1 MILVNQFERWHKLA
15 ALKTAKPLNLYPGF
29 ERFDRI
35 AMILRQRLCIQAA
48 RNRVPNCGPRR
59 LASTYPTRCKQKE
72 FIMTTHREYR
82 KANRAPQW
90 SRVISALLVVFVLCA
105 AGRAAADEIT
115 VAAAADLTFAFKD
128 VGARFEKETG
138 NTVKFSFG
146 SSGNFLTQIQNG
158 APFDMFFSADISYPK
173 KLEAAG
179 LIEPGSLYQ
188 YATGEIVIWVPN
200 ASTLDLKQG
209 LAVLTDSHI
218 NKIAIGNPEHAPYGR
233 AAVAAMKHENVYD
246 KVSGKLVMGE
256 NIAQAAQFVESGN
269 ADVGILALSLAL
281 SPNLKAKGRYVLI
294 PATDYLPL
302 EQAVVI
308 IKSSQKKATAKQF
321 LAFMKTPAIVS
332 LMHDYGFTVPE
343 STATAN

>member
-1 MILVNQFERWHKLA
+1 MSSVRQFRKV
-15 ALKTAKPLNLYPGF
+15 TT
-29 ERFDRI
+29 
-35 AMILRQRLCIQAA
+35 
-48 RNRVPNCGPRR
+48 VPPW
-59 LASTYPTRCKQKE
+59 
-72 FIMTTHREYR
+72 F
-82 KANRAPQW
+82 
-90 SRVISALLVVFVLCA
+90 RVIAALLVTLVWCMP
-105 AGRAAADEIT
+105 GRAAAEEIT

-146 SSGNFLTQIQNG
+146 SSGNFLSQIQNG
-158 APFDMFFSADISYPK
+158 APFDMFFSADIGYPK

-179 LIEPGSLYQ
+179 LIEPGSLYE

-200 ASTLDLKQG
+200 ASPLDLKQG
-209 LAVLTDSHI
+209 LAVLTDPHI

-233 AAVAAMKHENVYD
+233 AAVAAMKHDNVYD
-246 KVSGKLVMGE
+246 KVSSKLVKGE

-281 SPNLKAKGRYVLI
+281 APNLKAKGRYVII
-294 PATDYLPL
+294 PATDYPPL

-321 LAFMKTPAIVS
+321 LAFIKTPAIVS
-332 LMHDYGFTVPE
+332 LMRDYGFSVPD
-343 STATAN
+343 STASAN

>member
-1 MILVNQFERWHKLA
+1 
-15 ALKTAKPLNLYPGF
+15 
-29 ERFDRI
+29 
-35 AMILRQRLCIQAA
+35 
-48 RNRVPNCGPRR
+48 
-59 LASTYPTRCKQKE
+59 
-72 FIMTTHREYR
+72 MTTHREYR

-105 AGRAAADEIT
+105 AGRAAAEEIT

-138 NTVKFSFG
+138 NTLKFTFG

-158 APFDMFFSADISYPK
+158 APFDMFFSADIGYPK

-200 ASTLDLKQG
+200 ASTLDLKEG

-246 KVSGKLVMGE
+246 KVSSKLVMGE

-281 SPNLKAKGRYVLI
+281 SPNLKAKGRYVVI
-294 PATDYLPL
+294 PPTDYPPL

-308 IKSSQKKATAKQF
+308 VKSSEKKATAKQF
-321 LAFMKTPAIVS
+321 LAFIKTPPIVS
-332 LMHDYGFTVPE
+332 LMHDYGF
-343 STATAN
+343 